1 MFFAQLQALVKHRV
15 VAFTVADV
23 GNDKL
28 RVCIVPEKKN
38 DDEHAALTAPL
49 VVVGTAAELDA
60 ELPGA
65 IGSYVESFLPLSAQ
79 TERIRA
85 EREQAEKDDKAKAEE
100 ERKARAAKNGKKPGS
115 ATSTPTTAQGGKP
128 AATAPVKPVI
138 APMEDLFSAGKSAPA
153 SPPTKTDTTVDPAD
167 PAPDDGIDGHADPGD
182 HDDEATEPDDESL
195 A

>member
-1 MFFAQLQALVKHRV
+1 MFFVQLQALVKHRV

-49 VVVGTAAELDA
+49 VVVGTASELDA
-60 ELPGA
+60 ELPSA
-65 IGSYVESFLPLSAQ
+65 IGSYVESFIPLSAQ

-115 ATSTPTTAQGGKP
+115 VTSTPTPAQGGK
-128 AATAPVKPVI
+128 AAPTAPTKPVI
-138 APMEDLFSAGKSAPA
+138 PPMEDLFSTGKV
-153 SPPTKTDTTVDPAD
+153 PPTNAATTDD
-167 PAPDDGIDGHADPGD
+167 PAPDDAIDGAADPVH
-182 HDDEATEPDDESL
+182 HDDEAAEPDDDSL